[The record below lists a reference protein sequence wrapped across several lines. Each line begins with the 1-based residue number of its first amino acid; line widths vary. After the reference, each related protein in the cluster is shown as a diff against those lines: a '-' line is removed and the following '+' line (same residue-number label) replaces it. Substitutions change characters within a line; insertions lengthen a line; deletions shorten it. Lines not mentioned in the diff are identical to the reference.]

1 MTVFRPSA
9 SVTEGRDIYSGDVPE
24 INDESFRTRL
34 MDHIE
39 RQYKRSYPLRPNDG
53 DTKDVRDMIK
63 LLSEEEA
70 DKEPPCVVCGGEIP
84 LVILG

>member
-1 MTVFRPSA
+1 
-9 SVTEGRDIYSGDVPE
+9 
-24 INDESFRTRL
+24 